1 MVKRLILLSLI
12 VVLSGCATSSDRL
25 AMIPISA
32 DMRLNP
38 LVDSVM
44 VRKVSL
50 PTYAAVEEV
59 AFERSSGLIASNS
72 VVLWADDPQRAVT
85 LVLTRNLS
93 DILNNQVSS
102 EPWPLAG
109 LADVSIDVRV
119 ERILAGVDGNF
130 HLAGQFYIAGEGIDF
145 PNASQPFDI
154 TTPLP
159 DQNLANIAKAQAA
172 ALLSLS
178 ELIAQQLGR

>member
-1 MVKRLILLSLI
+1 MMVKRLILLSL

-25 AMIPISA
+25 AMIPLDSN
-32 DMRLNP
+32 MNLTP

-44 VRKVSL
+44 VKRVSL

-59 AFERSSGLIASNS
+59 AFERTEGLIASNP

-85 LVLTRNLS
+85 LALTRNLS
-93 DILNNQVSS
+93 DILNNQVGP

-109 LADVSIDVRV
+109 LPAVSIDVRV
-119 ERILAGVDGNF
+119 ERMLAGIDGHF
-130 HLAGQFYIAGEGIDF
+130 HLAGQVYIAGEGIDF
-145 PNASQPFDI
+145 PNASQQFDI
-154 TTPLP
+154 AAPLV
-159 DQNLANIAKAQAA
+159 DQSLANIANAQAQ

-178 ELIAQQLGR
+178 ELIAQKLGR